1 MRTKK
6 PTRDAL
12 QASLYLKPTPRTAGA
27 ATMRTKPR
35 MGATETLTGRT
46 LTPDRRARPGETMHE
61 TATSTKR
68 LLPSE
73 RESVL
78 DARADDGS
86 DSASTSTSG
95 DEKEK
100 DATDASSFAVG
111 DEYLAK
117 MRSLRSSGPDGVH
130 FVYLRRLDRDPTT
143 LDPYAL
149 AECPYE

>member
-1 MRTKK
+1 MHTKR

-12 QASLYLKPTPRTAGA
+12 QAALYLKPTPGTAGA

-35 MGATETLTGRT
+35 SGATETLAGRT
-46 LTPDRRARPGETMHE
+46 LTPDRRARPGESLHE
-61 TATSTKR
+61 PATSTKR

-78 DARADDGS
+78 DARADDGL

-100 DATDASSFAVG
+100 NDATRGGKFATDG
-111 DEYLAK
+111 DEYL
-117 MRSLRSSGPDGVH
+117 DG
-130 FVYLRRLDRDPTT
+130 D
-143 LDPYAL
+143 
-149 AECPYE
+149 E